1 MPNRVRIAAKDIAEA
16 ILEITG
22 DALVKGDF
30 DAFASVFH
38 VPQYMATMAGPVY
51 MESVED
57 MRRAFDDMHA
67 YFKGAG
73 IDELNRKVTEAHYVS
88 DTSIESTHLSE
99 VVAADGASI
108 GTYPVFSVLEKI
120 DGVWKVARSEYCL
133 EPDTA
138 EATAIAKADTSARKD
153 NE

>member
-1 MPNRVRIAAKDIAEA
+1 MPHRVRIAAKDISEA

-22 DALVKGDF
+22 DALVSGDF

-51 MESVED
+51 METKDD
-57 MRRAFDDMHA
+57 MRRAFDDMYAH
-67 YFKGAG
+67 FQTAG
-73 IDELNRKVTEAHYVS
+73 VDRLNRKVTEAHYVS
-88 DTSIESTHLSE
+88 DTTIESTHLSE
-99 VVAADGASI
+99 VVSADGTSL
-108 GTYPVFSVLEKI
+108 GTYPVFSVIEKI

-133 EPDTA
+133 EADSA
-138 EATAIAKADTSARKD
+138 QASAIAKADASARKN